1 VTSLC
6 RMDIGSGMA
15 IDHRQLRYFV
25 EVATL
30 RSINKAAARLHI
42 AQPAL
47 SRRMRQLE
55 HELGVDLFVR
65 SIGGVQL
72 TPAGR
77 RLLGRAA
84 AIGEEI
90 RRLREAVDDGEGSPQ
105 HQLHIGMVPGP
116 SLMLLNRLVAACHKE
131 MPDTV
136 LQIVEATTQVLCQQ
150 VLAETLELAIITD
163 AKPDPRLTLRP
174 LWSEG
179 LFFLAP
185 KALAGK
191 RKKILKLPFVLP
203 TREAPIRAIV
213 ERALEKLGLSYR
225 FDLELAAAASVKR
238 LIAGGSACSIL
249 PYSAIAD
256 DDLAALTATR
266 VPNMAI
272 VRMLAWRS
280 GSALSPAA
288 STAASLIGRLL
299 PELKARDQTGGLL
312 LVR

>member
-1 VTSLC
+1 
-6 RMDIGSGMA
+6 MA

-55 HELGVDLFVR
+55 HELGADLFVR

-90 RRLREAVDDGEGSPQ
+90 RRLREAVDDSGASPQ

-136 LQIVEATTQVLCQQ
+136 LQIVEATTQALCHQM
-150 VLAETLELAIITD
+150 LAETLELAIITG

-174 LWSEG
+174 LWSEA
-179 LFFLAP
+179 LFFLVP

-191 RKKILKLPFVLP
+191 RTKILKLPFVLP

-213 ERALEKLGLSYR
+213 ERALDKLGLAFS

-238 LIAGGSACSIL
+238 LIAGGGACSIL
-249 PYSAIAD
+249 PYSAIAE
-256 DDLAALTATR
+256 DDLAALAATR
-266 VPNMAI
+266 VPGMSIA
-272 VRMLAWRS
+272 RMLAWRS
-280 GSALSPAA
+280 GATLSPAA
-288 STAASLIGRLL
+288 ATAAVLVERLI
-299 PELKARDQTGGLL
+299 PELKARDQTGGLI

>member
-1 VTSLC
+1 MALLC
-6 RMDIGSGMA
+6 RMDISFGMA

-55 HELGVDLFVR
+55 HELGVDLFQR
-65 SIGGVQL
+65 SISGVQL

-90 RRLREAVDDGEGSPQ
+90 RRLRDAVDDDESSPH
-105 HQLHIGMVPGP
+105 HQLRIGMVPGP
-116 SLMLLNRLVAACHKE
+116 SLMLLNRLVAAFHKE

-136 LQIVEATTQVLCQQ
+136 LQIVEATTQALLRQL
-150 VLAETLELAIITD
+150 LAETLELAIITD
-163 AKPDPRLTLRP
+163 AAPDPRLTLRP

-179 LFFLAP
+179 LFFLTP
-185 KALAGK
+185 KALAGQ

-203 TREAPIRAIV
+203 TREAPIRAVV
-213 ERALEKLGLSYR
+213 ERALKQLGLSFR
-225 FDLELAAAASVKR
+225 FDLEMAAAGSVKR
-238 LIAGGSACSIL
+238 LIASGSACSIL

-256 DDLAALTATR
+256 DDLVALTATR
-266 VPNMAI
+266 VPKMAI

-280 GSALSPAA
+280 SAALSPAA
-288 STAASLIGRLL
+288 STAALLVDRLM
-299 PELKARDQTGGLL
+299 PELKAKDRVGGLS

>member
-1 VTSLC
+1 
-6 RMDIGSGMA
+6 MP

-30 RSINKAAARLHI
+30 GSINKAAARLHI

-55 HELGVDLFVR
+55 HELGADLFER

-90 RRLREAVDDGEGSPQ
+90 RRLKEAVDDGDAAPR

-116 SLMLLNRLVAACHKE
+116 GLMLLNRLVAAVHKA

-136 LQIVEATTQVLCQQ
+136 LQIVEATTRVLCQHLIAKQ
-150 VLAETLELAIITD
+150 LELAIITD
-163 AKPDPRLTLRP
+163 AEPDTRLAVRP
-174 LWSEG
+174 LWSEA
-179 LFFLAP
+179 LFLISP
-185 KALAGK
+185 KALGSSR
-191 RKKILKLPFVLP
+191 RKLLKLPFVLP
-203 TREAPIRAIV
+203 TREPPIAAII
-213 ERALEKLGLSYR
+213 ERALERLKLPLR
-225 FDLELAAAASVKR
+225 FDLEMAAAGSVKR

-256 DDLAALTATR
+256 DDTASFAVMR
-266 VPNMAI
+266 VPDI
-272 VRMLAWRS
+272 TILRMLAWRS
-280 GSALSPAA
+280 GAQLSPAA
-288 STAASLIGRLL
+288 AKTVELIERLI
-299 PELKARDQTGGLL
+299 PEIKARDRIGGLL
-312 LVR
+312 TAG